1 MATAD
6 PPILCTVP
14 RTVRKEGQTVS
25 EAPRVLI
32 VEDLTD
38 GTGRLATMLAEAG
51 FLTRLAANDE
61 YALDYLDGWQPAA
74 VVVDLRVEQRAGRRF
89 CTALGQRSDRQQR
102 PVVLI
107 GEAPNLLKRM
117 PVVPSGLVS
126 APFEDEQLVVAVRRV
141 ATHSARDLAT
151 VN

>member
-1 MATAD
+1 
-6 PPILCTVP
+6 
-14 RTVRKEGQTVS
+14 VS

-51 FLTRLAANDE
+51 FLTRLAAK
-61 YALDYLDGWQPAA
+61 PAA